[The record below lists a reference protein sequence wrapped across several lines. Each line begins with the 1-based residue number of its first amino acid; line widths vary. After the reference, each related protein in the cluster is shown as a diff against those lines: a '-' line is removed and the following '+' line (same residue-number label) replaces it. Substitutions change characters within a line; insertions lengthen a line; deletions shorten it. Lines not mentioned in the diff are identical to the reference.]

1 MREGETAI
9 LFLFFELAYRSSEAD
24 FLPEKSEGHFLENL
38 RVCCLHFGWKSLKIK
53 SWLGKLGNGRAK
65 GEGGRVIPAA
75 PGLVGCQC
83 GTVPTGLG
91 DSGEGSAAW
100 QDPCPQAAC
109 L

>member
-1 MREGETAI
+1 MQEGETAI

-65 GEGGRVIPAA
+65 GERVA
-75 PGLVGCQC
+75 G
-83 GTVPTGLG
+83 
-91 DSGEGSAAW
+91 
-100 QDPCPQAAC
+100 
-109 L
+109 